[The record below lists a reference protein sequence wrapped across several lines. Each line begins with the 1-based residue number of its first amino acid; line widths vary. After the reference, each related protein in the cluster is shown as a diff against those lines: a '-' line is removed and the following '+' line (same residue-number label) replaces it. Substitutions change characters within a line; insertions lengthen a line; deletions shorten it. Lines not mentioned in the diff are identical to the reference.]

1 MNEFSENTRFKLNSL
16 EEQITGSGIDIESFL
31 NIISSVF
38 KERENVLK
46 SADKSVIQNF
56 KKIMMSSG
64 KTEATASTM
73 ISRLSNGKRP
83 FTREYAVMFC
93 YAAGYKTEEADNQLR
108 KIFLVDGFHLR
119 NYEDMIDS
127 FYLRENTLDS
137 CINNFVVANEMK
149 AKFKTKYDNAEVSA
163 SVESSAADN
172 FREYTEFFEVQSENI
187 NSAEELDNFLRSDY
201 SLQRAG
207 NINRT
212 AKAYLYDVLIE
223 LCTKVI
229 DRIDIVQSNDELE
242 QLYSELDGKKLS
254 ESIIK
259 LVQDIFDPYSYYFL
273 RPIDICTRPEYHERY
288 KSNVDHR
295 LLPKKVLDKE
305 CEYKLHQNARELLCV
320 WNSNY
325 NDIAIS
331 FENALQNKEFD
342 NLIKYIAKENNCSRS
357 TVIEQIKCTYFHSMF
372 NLMIYDSEWGLGDYL
387 GLPRIRTE
395 YEMTVNENAV
405 EGNSTFR
412 GINQMD
418 EQYFFY
424 SPELPGFV
432 IDYMSA
438 VKGDKFLNLYN
449 DEGVHVKPF
458 ILEVNTVQN
467 LLFIAISML
476 NKDSDDDTENS
487 DNYIADDIDTYINDY
502 IDEVMRET
510 GEIPVDHS
518 PFSQNLSALV
528 KEMGNTKST
537 AANTMLISGAPT
549 VNRTLLAFCLV
560 LRELLDTFSN
570 DPQTILNNVNQSLN
584 HCKMAQLNP
593 HNPLDLLLLG
603 SIYTKSPLSYIK
615 AYLLYMLPNI

>member
-16 EEQITGSGIDIESFL
+16 EEQIAGSGVDIESFL

-56 KKIMMSSG
+56 KKIMMSGG
-64 KTEATASTM
+64 KTEATAATI

-119 NYEDMIDS
+119 NYEDLIDS
-127 FYLRENTLDS
+127 FYLRENTLES
-137 CINNFVVANEMK
+137 CIENFTAAKEMK
-149 AKFKTKYDNAEVSA
+149 AKFKAMYDKAEVRA

-172 FREYTEFFEVQSENI
+172 FREYTEFFEVQSEKI
-187 NSAEELDNFLRSDY
+187 NSAEELDNFLHSDY

-223 LCTKVI
+223 LCAKII
-229 DRIDIVQSNDELE
+229 DNIDIVQSNDELE
-242 QLYSELDGKKLS
+242 QLYAEEDGKKLS
-254 ESIIK
+254 ENIVR
-259 LVQDIFDPYSYYFL
+259 LLQNIFDPYSYYDL
-273 RPIDICTRPEYHERY
+273 RKIDICSRPVYYEKYS
-288 KSNVDHR
+288 SNNSCGSLTKDQI
-295 LLPKKVLDKE
+295 KKKQIYVEAIKKAEVMLKI
-305 CEYKLHQNARELLCV
+305 

-325 NDIAIS
+325 NDISIS
-331 FENALQNKEFD
+331 FDNAVQNGHFSK
-342 NLIKYIAKENNCSRS
+342 LIDHLKKENKSS
-357 TVIEQIKCTYFHSMF
+357 LETVSNHLRTAYFHSMF
-372 NLMIYDSEWGLGDYL
+372 NLMVYDSEWGLGDHL
-387 GLPRIRTE
+387 GLPRMRTE
-395 YEMTVNENAV
+395 YKMTVNENAV

-424 SPELPGFV
+424 SPELSEFV

-438 VKGDKFLNLYN
+438 VEGDKFLNLYN

-458 ILEVNTVQN
+458 IIEVNSVQD

-487 DNYIADDIDTYINDY
+487 DNDIADDIDTYI
-502 IDEVMRET
+502 DEMLRET
-510 GEIPVDHS
+510 GGISVDHS

-560 LRELLDTFSN
+560 LRELLDTFSD

>member
-1 MNEFSENTRFKLNSL
+1 MEEFSKSTQFKLDTL
-16 EEQITGSGIDIESFL
+16 ESQMTKNEINIESFL
-31 NIISSVF
+31 DTISSVF
-38 KERENVLK
+38 EERANVLK
-46 SADKSVIQNF
+46 SADKAIIQNF
-56 KKIMMSSG
+56 KNIMKIGG
-64 KTEATASTM
+64 KTETTATTM
-73 ISRLSNGKRP
+73 VSRLSKGTRP

-119 NYEDMIDS
+119 DYEDLIDS
-127 FYLRENTLDS
+127 FYLRENSLES
-137 CINNFVVANEMK
+137 CIENFAAAKEMK
-149 AKFKTKYDNAEVSA
+149 AKFKAVYDKAEVSA

-172 FREYTEFFEVQSENI
+172 FREYTEFFEEQSETIKN
-187 NSAEELDNFLRSDY
+187 AEQLEKFLHSDDT
-201 SLQRAG
+201 LQKAG
-207 NINRT
+207 TINRT

-242 QLYSELDGKKLS
+242 QLYSELDSKKLS

-273 RPIDICTRPEYHERY
+273 RAIDICTRPEYYERY

-342 NLIKYIAKENNCSRS
+342 NLIKYIAKENDCSRS

-405 EGNSTFR
+405 EGNSTLR

-418 EQYFFY
+418 ERYFFY
-424 SPELPGFV
+424 SPELGDFV

-438 VKGDKFLNLYN
+438 AEDDKFLNIYK

-458 ILEVNTVQN
+458 ILDINSVRD
-467 LLFIAISML
+467 LLFITVSML
-476 NKDSDDDTENS
+476 NEDSDDE
-487 DNYIADDIDTYINDY
+487 IEDY
-502 IDEVMRET
+502 IDKVISEV
-510 GEIPVDHS
+510 GEMPTDGS
-518 PFSQNLSALV
+518 AFSQNLSILV
-528 KEMGNTKST
+528 NEMGNTKST
-537 AANTMLISGAPT
+537 AANTMLISGAST
-549 VNRTLLAFCLV
+549 VNRTLLAVCLV
-560 LRELLDTFSN
+560 LRELLDTYSK
-570 DPQTILNNVNQSLN
+570 DSKTILNNINQSLN

-603 SIYTKSPLSYIK
+603 SIFTKSPLSYIK
-615 AYLLYMLPNI
+615 AYMLYMMPNI